1 MIPTVFGGVIVLLGL
16 WFLAKPVHWMFALM
30 IISSEFGAAAAIDL
44 PAVGGSTVSPA
55 HLALGFVILR
65 TLIDRR
71 ISFHAW
77 LASGEENLFLIGFVL
92 YSAITAF
99 ILPKMFQGEVVVVPL
114 RDTVN
119 GHVLGPTALT
129 FSNQNITTAVYL
141 IGTALAACS
150 AGLLAR
156 RHEAAG
162 AIVSTLI
169 AVGWLHAAF
178 GVLDLGLA
186 AVGQQD
192 LLNVFRNGSYAQL
205 NQEVAG
211 LRRISGVE
219 AETSAYSQYGVVFLV
234 FACELWIRGIM
245 ARRSGA
251 LALALFFLLAITTSS
266 SAYIGL
272 GAYLLLLAGR
282 MIFAPGG
289 SKPALVL
296 SMAVVAF
303 CALSTVLTIAAF
315 EPSLM
320 DRLMTVMADMT
331 INKHNSLSGQERG
344 KLASQGF
351 DVFVATHG
359 FGVGAG
365 SFRTSS
371 LPSAVLGSSGVV
383 GAALLIVYLVQLAK
397 PFRRSTYLA
406 DVDGRRGAGVAA
418 GWAALVGLAPL
429 VFTAASPDPG
439 LLFALFAGLS
449 IGWRGAPAEPR
460 QGRLRLAA
468 ARYTQGAQPRGAA

>member
-1 MIPTVFGGVIVLLGL
+1 MVPTVFGGVIVLLGL

-30 IISSEFGAAAAIDL
+30 IFASEFGAAAAINL
-44 PAVGGSTVSPA
+44 PAVGGSTISPA
-55 HLALGFVILR
+55 HLALGFVVLR
-65 TLIDRR
+65 VLMDRR
-71 ISFHAW
+71 IKLHAW
-77 LASGEENLFLIGFVL
+77 LVSVEENLLLIGFVL

-99 ILPKMFQGEVVVVPL
+99 ILPKLFQGEVAVVPL

-119 GHVLGPTALT
+119 GHVLGPTALA

-150 AGLLAR
+150 AALLAR
-156 RHEAAG
+156 RKEAAG

-169 AVGWLHAAF
+169 AVGWLHVAF
-178 GVLDLGLA
+178 GVLDLSLT
-186 AVGQQD
+186 AVGQQE

-219 AETSAYSQYGVVFLV
+219 AETSAYSQYGIVFLV
-234 FACELWIRGIM
+234 FACELWVRGIM
-245 ARRSGA
+245 ARRSGP

-272 GAYLLLLAGR
+272 GAYALLLAGR

-289 SKPALVL
+289 SRPTLVL

-303 CALSTVLTIAAF
+303 CVLSTMLAIAAF
-315 EPSLM
+315 EPGLM
-320 DRLMTVMADMT
+320 EKLTTVMADMT
-331 INKHNSLSGQERG
+331 INKHNSLSGQQRG
-344 KLASQGF
+344 ALANQGFNVFLAS
-351 DVFVATHG
+351 HG
-359 FGVGAG
+359 LGIGAG

-371 LPSAVLGSSGVV
+371 LPSAVLGSTGVI
-383 GAALLIVYLVQLAK
+383 GAALFGVYLVQLAK

-406 DVDGRRGAGVAA
+406 DVDGRLGAGVAA

-439 LLFALFAGLS
+439 LLFGLFAGLS
-449 IGWRGAPAEPR
+449 FGWRATPVPATKNRSRVVATNDAEPR
-460 QGRLRLAA
+460 
-468 ARYTQGAQPRGAA
+468 GAT